1 MRLEVTRR
9 SDLAT
14 RSLVALDAAQRGDG
28 SPRLKSA
35 ALGAAVGTT
44 AGFIPQVLGPLVAA
58 GWVRSDPGP
67 TGGYSLTTPLE
78 DITLLA
84 VIEAVEGATDAGK
97 CVLADRPCTPAEP
110 CALHEPWTRARGQ
123 LLAELAA
130 TTIADIADDL
140 PAVQVRTSRPGP
152 SPAAT

>member
-14 RSLVALDAAQRGDG
+14 RALVALAAAERRPGG
-28 SPRLKSA
+28 SRLKSA
-35 ALGAAVGTT
+35 ALAASVGTT
-44 AGFIPQVLGPLVAA
+44 AGFVPQVLGPLVAA

-67 TGGYSLTTPLE
+67 TGGYSLAARLE
-78 DITLLA
+78 DITLLQ
-84 VIEAVEGATDAGK
+84 VIEAVEGTTDAGR

-123 LLAELAA
+123 LLGELAA
-130 TTIADIADDL
+130 TTIADIADQL
-140 PAVQVRTSRPGP
+140 PAVTVRTPRPGP
-152 SPAAT
+152 APAR